1 MKMYC
6 VFSAEAIQAMGGNRG
21 KMAAHAGH
29 AFEGALANASRK
41 AREQYFDMPG
51 RPKIALVA
59 SEEQVKALHEKYKT
73 ICGSDLIIDAAH
85 TVFKEP
91 TLTACGIG
99 PIRPD
104 QIGDDLKALKV
115 FI

>member
-6 VFSAEAIQAMGGNRG
+6 IFSSEAIAKMGGNRG
-21 KMAAHAGH
+21 KMAAHSGH

-41 AREQYFDMPG
+41 ARDEYFATAG
-51 RPKIALVA
+51 RPKIALIATEDEINV
-59 SEEQVKALHEKYKT
+59 LHAKYKT
-73 ICGSDLIIDAAH
+73 ICGADLIIDAAH

-91 TLTACGIG
+91 TLTALGIG